1 MCHEWRVNVF
11 VSFTR
16 MILIFLVFKVQM
28 ADSAGIILLRA
39 HLGPWS
45 STPELTRKQKVM
57 AFAPREREAWVVGQ
71 LSRVDLEPFS
81 ISPPRFPVLHRR
93 EWLMRFPTQKISE
106 VRGDKKARQFNFL
119 TWSSCRPQGWHWGQ
133 WGTQLPLISV
143 GELCVSLMDR
153 INAGRVTFLLITLA
167 SSSIFFSVLKN
178 SKKS

>member
-1 MCHEWRVNVF
+1 MWHEWRVNVF
-11 VSFTR
+11 ISFTR
-16 MILIFLVFKVQM
+16 MILIFLVLKVQM

-39 HLGPWS
+39 HLCPWS
-45 STPELTRKQKVM
+45 TTPELTRKQKVM
-57 AFAPREREAWVVGQ
+57 AFPPREREAWVVGQ
-71 LSRVDLEPFS
+71 LSRVDLEPFT

-106 VRGDKKARQFNFL
+106 VHGDKQGRQFNFL
-119 TWSSCRPQGWHWGQ
+119 TWNSCRPQRWHWGQ

-153 INAGRVTFLLITLA
+153 INGGRLTFLLITLA